1 MMRERDNDA
10 KGMLVFLDILK
21 TLSSS
26 TVVWERWFSCMKLQK
41 SIICVSPSNQLLDG
55 FKRIAISNVLFHKLE
70 TKDHVDSWI
79 ANSKGKRDLERHR
92 RSSSKKTRL

>member
-1 MMRERDNDA
+1 
-10 KGMLVFLDILK
+10 
-21 TLSSS
+21 
-26 TVVWERWFSCMKLQK
+26 MKLQK

-55 FKRIAISNVLFHKLE
+55 FERIAISNVPFHKLE

-92 RSSSKKTRL
+92 RSSSKKTKL